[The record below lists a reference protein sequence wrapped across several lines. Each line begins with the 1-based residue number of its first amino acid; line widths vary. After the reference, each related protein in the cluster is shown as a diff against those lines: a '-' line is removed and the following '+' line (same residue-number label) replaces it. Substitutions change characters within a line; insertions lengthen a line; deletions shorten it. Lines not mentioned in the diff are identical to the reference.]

1 MRVIDEIR
9 EGFAST
15 KNLGAREITL
25 LPEAYSGY
33 VIRTPDGYGVA
44 VETDEK
50 MEVSERF
57 NSCKFRTC
65 KLCIDGKAKNYLVL
79 SSSFEEYR
87 YEFASLCAE
96 FVEPGEDGKNRNSL
110 LHHPYEWW
118 KKWKE
123 LIGNTSREQMVYNV
137 IAEMMVLLRKIREDS
152 TTQWAASRSGSH
164 DIECADESCEVKST
178 IKRYGAT
185 VTISGQHQLEHEK
198 RLWLYFCRLEESLE
212 GVSINDMKEQ
222 LISEGY
228 DPGKLEMELEKQGF
242 ERGANIRNKKY
253 KILEKRKYEV
263 DESFPK
269 ITRESFKGEK
279 IPDSVIHIEYTVDL
293 DGLEYTTW

>member
-9 EGFAST
+9 ESFASIKT
-15 KNLGAREITL
+15 SGAREIAQ

-44 VETDEK
+44 VEADEK
-50 MEVSERF
+50 LEVSEKF
-57 NSCKFRTC
+57 NSCKFHTC
-65 KLCIDGKAKNYLVL
+65 QLGIDGVTKNYLVL

-96 FVEPGEDGKNRNSL
+96 FVEPGENGKNRSSL
-110 LHHPYEWW
+110 LSDPYGWW
-118 KKWKE
+118 NKWKE
-123 LIGNTSREQMVYNV
+123 LIGNTSRDQRVYNV
-137 IAEMMVLLRKIREDS
+137 IAEMLVLLRKISEDS
-152 TTQWAASRSGSH
+152 STEWAATRSGSH

-212 GVSINDMKEQ
+212 GVSINDMKEK
-222 LISEGY
+222 LIAKGY
-228 DPGKLEMELEKQGF
+228 DPGKLELELEKQGF

-263 DESFPK
+263 DDSFPK
-269 ITRESFKGEK
+269 IISESFKGDK
-279 IPDSVIHIEYTVDL
+279 FPDSVIHIEYTVDL